1 MSKLDKKILKARKQA
16 LQDNV
21 TYQLP
26 MTSKTDALDT
36 MLSHQ
41 QILKNQGQQG
51 QGQGQ
56 QYQQSYQMQQAQQ
69 HNIYSTHQSGR
80 TAPLLVK
87 LINKHGFVK
96 YIDRPE
102 PLAPYIILPINISNV
117 HRKIAEAAGV
127 PVISHETI
135 RFVRTGHNEF
145 TEE

>member
-16 LQDNV
+16 LQDKD
-21 TYQLP
+21 TYQYQLP
-26 MTSKTDALDT
+26 MTTSKKDVQDT
-36 MLSHQ
+36 RLYHQ

-51 QGQGQ
+51 QGQQYQQ
-56 QYQQSYQMQQAQQ
+56 QYHQQSYQMQHAQQ
-69 HNIYSTHQSGR
+69 SPSQM
-80 TAPLLVK
+80 APLVK

-102 PLAPYIILPINISNV
+102 PLAPYIILPINISSV

-127 PVISHETI
+127 PVLSHETI